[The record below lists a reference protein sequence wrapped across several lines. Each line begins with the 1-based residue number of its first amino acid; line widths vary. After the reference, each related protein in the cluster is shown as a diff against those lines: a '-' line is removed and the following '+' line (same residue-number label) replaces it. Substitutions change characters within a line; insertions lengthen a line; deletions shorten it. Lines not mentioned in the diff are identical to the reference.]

1 MEFHRVCADIDL
13 DAIIDNTSS
22 LMANTPEGTKL
33 MAVVKANAYG
43 HGDVAVAKALE
54 SQAHY
59 FAVATLPEAVNLRK
73 NGIKTPILVLGYV
86 FPAEYHL
93 LIDNDVDAVVFDMD
107 TAKELSRAAADLGK
121 TACCHIKCDTGMRR
135 IGFEPTEESADVIG
149 KINELP
155 DLQIRGIFTHFAAA
169 DETDKSSA
177 LHQFKIFTEFVRMC
191 GERGVTFAYKH
202 CANSAASIDLA
213 DTCLDM
219 VRLGISMYG
228 MYPSQDVDKSRVK
241 LTQAMT
247 LKAKVVMVK
256 DVPPGEG
263 ISYGSTFV
271 TEKTTRVAT
280 VSIGYGEGYPRRLS
294 NVGEVLLYGR
304 RAPILGRVCMDQ
316 IMIDVTDIPEAS
328 RGDDVILT
336 GKDADGFIS
345 IEEICEKAPGAF
357 NYEFVCDIG
366 KRVPRRYFYK
376 GRCVGMHDNFYEHWD
391 LDCFK

>member
-13 DAIIDNTSS
+13 DAIVENTQS
-22 LMANTPEGTKL
+22 LMANTPKGTKL

-43 HGDVAVAKALE
+43 HGDVAVARALE
-54 SQAHY
+54 SEAEY

-73 NGIKTPILVLGYV
+73 NGIKKPVLVLGYV
-86 FPAEYHL
+86 FPAEYRM
-93 LIDNDVDAVVFDMD
+93 LIENDIDAVVFDME
-107 TAKELSRAAADLGK
+107 TALELSDEAAKLGK
-121 TACCHIKCDTGMRR
+121 TAYCHIKCDTGMRR
-135 IGFEPTEESADVIG
+135 IGFEPDNESADIVE

-155 DLQIRGIFTHFAAA
+155 YLKIKGIFTHFAAS
-169 DETDKSSA
+169 DEKDKTGA
-177 LHQFKIFTEFVRMC
+177 KRQFDTFKEFVNMC
-191 GERGVTFAYKH
+191 EKRGVSFSYRH
-202 CANSAASIDLA
+202 CANSAASIDMT

-228 MYPSQDVDKSRVK
+228 MYPSDDVDKSRVS

-263 ISYGSTFV
+263 ISYGGTFV
-271 TEKTTRVAT
+271 TKNNTRVAT

-294 NVGEVLLYGR
+294 NKGEVLVHGK

-316 IMIDVTDIPEAS
+316 IMIDVTHIPETV

-336 GKDADGFIS
+336 GREAEEFIS
-345 IEEICEKAPGAF
+345 IEELCEKAPGAF

-376 GRCVGMHDNFYEHWD
+376 GRCVGIHDNFYEKWD
-391 LDCFK
+391 LDRF